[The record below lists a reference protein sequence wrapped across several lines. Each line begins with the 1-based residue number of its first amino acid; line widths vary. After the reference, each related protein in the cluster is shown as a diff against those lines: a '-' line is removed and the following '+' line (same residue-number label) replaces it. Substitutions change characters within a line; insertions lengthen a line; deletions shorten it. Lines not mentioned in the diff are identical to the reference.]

1 MMDRRRWLD
10 SGEASPE
17 ALALLREARGSAP
30 LDAATR
36 ARSRR
41 RLAAVT
47 GVAAGS
53 SVLLFLQHLAFG
65 AIVGV
70 SALAVAGATGVIDVP
85 KRAEAPKAV
94 GAPAQRS
101 PSMLGKQ
108 AHQAPLAPARALE
121 TPPAPPVAE
130 REPGVHA
137 PEPVRSNAARAR
149 DASLPVQAAPSASTR
164 NGAADLAREARLL
177 DRARSL
183 AQSEPAAALAELS
196 RHEKEFGFGALRLER
211 EFLKVTALVRQ
222 GRRAEAREHA
232 RRLRELAPG
241 SLYEERLRALLAEQP

>member
-41 RLAAVT
+41 RLVAVT

-70 SALAVAGATGVIDVP
+70 SALAVAGATGVIDVT

-94 GAPAQRS
+94 SAPSPRSARSVANTPKPAEAVPTGASEPQAAAQS
-101 PSMLGKQ
+101 AAEDK
-108 AHQAPLAPARALE
+108 AEA
-121 TPPAPPVAE
+121 APPTSPRGSARV
-130 REPGVHA
+130 RESLV
-137 PEPVRSNAARAR
+137 PV
-149 DASLPVQAAPSASTR
+149 PAAPSASAHH
-164 NGAADLAREARLL
+164 GAADLAREARLL
-177 DRARSL
+177 DRARGL
-183 AQSEPAAALAELS
+183 AQSEPAAALKELS
-196 RHEKEFGFGALRLER
+196 RHEKEFGSGALRLER

-241 SLYEERLRALLAEQP
+241 SLYEERLRVLLAEP